1 MVSLLCG
8 KEEVRGCRRQGDI
21 YFFFRRSTKCSR
33 RNQTGLGLKEKCNA
47 IGREKNATT
56 REGIELREGRVAA
69 HFSSL
74 LMPSRSWL
82 HSRVVVGKW
91 RDIPW

>member
-33 RNQTGLGLKEKCNA
+33 RNQTGLGLKKNVTQLE
-47 IGREKNATT
+47 EKNATT
-56 REGIELREGRVAA
+56 REDIELREGRVAA